1 MVYVFLGQGFEE
13 IEALAPVDLLRRA
26 ELPVQTVGIAKREIT
41 GSHGITVRCDLIDD
55 EITPEGIDMIV
66 LPGGMP
72 GTLSLENSEAV
83 QTVID
88 FCVQN
93 HKWIGAIC
101 AAPSILGHKG
111 LLNGRQAVCFPGY
124 EEQLTGALLSN
135 EPVCV
140 DGHII
145 TAKGPGVSVEFGL
158 KLVEVLTSP
167 RRAQILKDS
176 LQCRG

>member
-26 ELPVQTVGIAKREIT
+26 ELPVQTVGIGKREIT
-41 GSHGITVRCDLIDD
+41 GSHGITVRCDLADD
-55 EITPEGIDMIV
+55 DVKPEGLDMIV

-72 GTLSLENSEAV
+72 GTLSLEKSEAV

-88 FCVQN
+88 YCAQN
-93 HKWIGAIC
+93 DKWIGAIC

-124 EEQLTGALLSN
+124 EEQLTGATLSKDS
-135 EPVCV
+135 VCV
-140 DGHII
+140 DGRII

-158 KLVEVLTSP
+158 KLVEVLTD
-167 RRAQILKDS
+167 RQRAQVLKDS

>member
-26 ELPVQTVGIAKREIT
+26 ELPVQTVGIGKREIT
-41 GSHGITVRCDLIDD
+41 GSHGITVRCDLADD
-55 EITPEGIDMIV
+55 DVKPEGLDMIV

-72 GTLSLENSEAV
+72 GTLSLEKSEAV
-83 QTVID
+83 QIVID
-88 FCVQN
+88 YCAQN
-93 HKWIGAIC
+93 DKWIGAIC

-124 EEQLTGALLSN
+124 EEQLTGATLSKDS
-135 EPVCV
+135 VCV
-140 DGHII
+140 DGRII

-158 KLVEVLTSP
+158 KLVEVLTDR
-167 RRAQILKDS
+167 RRAQVLKDS

>member
-26 ELPVQTVGIAKREIT
+26 ELPVQTVGIGKREIT
-41 GSHGITVRCDLIDD
+41 GSHGITVRCDLADD
-55 EITPEGIDMIV
+55 DVKPEGLDMIV

-72 GTLSLENSEAV
+72 GTLSLEKSEAV

-88 FCVQN
+88 YCAQN
-93 HKWIGAIC
+93 DKWIGAIC

-124 EEQLTGALLSN
+124 EEQLTGATLSKDS
-135 EPVCV
+135 VCV
-140 DGHII
+140 DGRII

-158 KLVEVLTSP
+158 KLVEVLTDR
-167 RRAQILKDS
+167 RRAQVLKDS